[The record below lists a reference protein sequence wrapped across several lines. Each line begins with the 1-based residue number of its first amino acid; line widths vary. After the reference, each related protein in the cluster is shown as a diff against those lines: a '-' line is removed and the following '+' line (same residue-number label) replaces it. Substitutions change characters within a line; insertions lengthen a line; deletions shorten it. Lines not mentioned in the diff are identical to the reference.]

1 MYLASPHIKFN
12 SKTSQI
18 TTYEFA
24 NFLTKYEFINF
35 YQIVSLLKEKEG
47 CYTKEARLYGCV
59 TVGLNTRLPYGADSQ
74 LEWSVITDGFVRLLL
89 LLLCTLSSSESYFR
103 KNGLFYF

>member
-1 MYLASPHIKFN
+1 MKRHIQQLSTVLSNNPVYLASPHIKFN
-12 SKTSQI
+12 RKTSQI

-47 CYTKEARLYGCV
+47 CYTKEARL
-59 TVGLNTRLPYGADSQ
+59 
-74 LEWSVITDGFVRLLL
+74 
-89 LLLCTLSSSESYFR
+89 
-103 KNGLFYF
+103 